1 MKTKNP
7 DAFMLLGKLMDK
19 KEENGKAA
27 EYFTMA
33 IKYYAE
39 LDPKNPPSP
48 SCFFYL
54 AQSLEKLK
62 EFKKCILNYKKCL
75 TIDNNHFGASI

>member
-54 AQSLEKLK
+54 A
-62 EFKKCILNYKKCL
+62 
-75 TIDNNHFGASI
+75 